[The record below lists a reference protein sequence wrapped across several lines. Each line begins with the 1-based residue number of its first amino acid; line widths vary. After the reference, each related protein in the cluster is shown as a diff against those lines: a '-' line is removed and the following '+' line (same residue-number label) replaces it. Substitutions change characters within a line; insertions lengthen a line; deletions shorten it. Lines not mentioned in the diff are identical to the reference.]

1 MIKGLSVLGAVATF
15 SNFVSATKEAVD
27 DTVAVK
33 DFILNYNSRKDEEF
47 QAKNPVP
54 KANEPDIKQIFYFT
68 ERTVSLSVELVGEV
82 GRFAQKRLA
91 EKNS

>member
-1 MIKGLSVLGAVATF
+1 MIKGLSVLGAVSTF
-15 SNFVSATKEAVD
+15 SSFVSATKEAVD
-27 DTVAVK
+27 DTVAIK
-33 DFILNYNSRKDEEF
+33 DFILNYNSKDEEF

-68 ERTVSLSVELVGEV
+68 ERSVSLSVELVGEV
-82 GRFAQKRLA
+82 GRYAQKRLA